1 MWSIQESRLYVTP
14 QGLIGVT
21 VHLNKRSSSLIKHG
35 IQNARCVSSRI
46 PTRWNAKKLR
56 KAPNLAGF
64 VENCSLLQPAQAG
77 VATPAIEGDRDEEG
91 DEEGG
96 IHEYVFL
103 ADAKFADNNC

>member
-1 MWSIQESRLYVTP
+1 M
-14 QGLIGVT
+14 
-21 VHLNKRSSSLIKHG
+21 
-35 IQNARCVSSRI
+35 
-46 PTRWNAKKLR
+46 
-56 KAPNLAGF
+56 
-64 VENCSLLQPAQAG
+64 LQPAQAG